1 MYTKRKTRLKR
12 GKPLKK
18 QNQLKHMLYLR
29 SALNGMLS
37 KSRITYWFFLKHQ
50 KPQVQHVW
58 HPFNDK
64 PPKTGQKTA
73 HSVEMSGETHK
84 VQNTKSHWCQF
95 INNVSR
101 EIVFRCRKN
110 DPTLQFW
117 NISWLTVL
125 DPELSKTLIR
135 PAINWSISNC
145 NCRIP

>member
-18 QNQLKHMLYLR
+18 KTNSNICCIYAVHWMACCQSQESH
-29 SALNGMLS
+29 
-37 KSRITYWFFLKHQ
+37 TVFFLKHQ

-58 HPFNDK
+58 HPFNGK

-73 HSVEMSGETHK
+73 HLVEMSGETHK

-95 INNVSR
+95 INYVSR
-101 EIVFRCRKN
+101 EMVFRCRKN

-135 PAINWSISNC
+135 PAINWLISNC